1 MSQTKTE
8 LVNGLSINAAA
19 ADTITVD
26 STGRVGINDSSP
38 SKTLDITGESGGNG
52 EINVKRT
59 SGATCFI
66 QAQSATA
73 VFGSSSN
80 HNTQLKS
87 NGVTALTIDTSQ
99 KIGIGTS
106 SPAVNLDVS
115 AGSGTTQI
123 YVRNTATNG
132 QAALGVEGKN
142 SSGTVRTM
150 LVKYDNNDSFRFA
163 TAQAVPLTFSTSDT
177 VRLTVAADGKI
188 NFGSDARVEADG
200 VFKAAHGD
208 AATPSYNFLNDND
221 NGMFRVTTNTI
232 GFSTAGTKRFQIDAS
247 GNKFLDVTFDT
258 TANNA
263 RKSYFTSTGQQFH
276 GRNAHEAY
284 IVFQDVSNNNI
295 GNITRGAGASIAFN
309 TSSDYRLKENVVD
322 LTDAITRLK
331 TLKPK
336 RFNFK
341 SEPSITM
348 DGFLA
353 HEVTAV
359 PEAVEGEKDGIITQ
373 EMIDAGTL
381 EGKVGD
387 PIYQG
392 IDQSKL
398 VPLLVAAVK
407 ELITKVETLEAA

>member
-1 MSQTKTE
+1 MSQTKVQ
-8 LVNGLSINAAA
+8 LVNDVEA
-19 ADTITVD
+19 
-26 STGRVGINDSSP
+26 
-38 SKTLDITGESGGNG
+38 
-52 EINVKRT
+52 NV
-59 SGATCFI
+59 
-66 QAQSATA
+66 
-73 VFGSSSN
+73 
-80 HNTQLKS
+80 
-87 NGVTALTIDTSQ
+87 
-99 KIGIGTS
+99 GIGTS

-115 AGSGTTQI
+115 ASSGTTQI
-123 YVRNTATNG
+123 YVRNTATSG
-132 QAALGVEGKN
+132 EAALGVQGKN
-142 SSGTVRTM
+142 SSGTARTM
-150 LVKYDNNDSFRFA
+150 LVKYDNADAFRLA
-163 TAQAVPLTFSTSDT
+163 TAQAVPLKFETSDA

-258 TANNA
+258 GASNA
-263 RKSYFTSTGQQFH
+263 RKSYFNSTGQQFH

-341 SEPSITM
+341 SDSSITM

-359 PEAVEGEKDGIITQ
+359 PEAIEGEKDGVITQ
-373 EMIDAGTL
+373 EMLDAGTL

>member
-309 TSSDYRLKENVVD
+309 TSSDYRLK
-322 LTDAITRLK
+322 
-331 TLKPK
+331 
-336 RFNFK
+336 
-341 SEPSITM
+341 
-348 DGFLA
+348 
-353 HEVTAV
+353 
-359 PEAVEGEKDGIITQ
+359 
-373 EMIDAGTL
+373 
-381 EGKVGD
+381 
-387 PIYQG
+387 
-392 IDQSKL
+392 
-398 VPLLVAAVK
+398 
-407 ELITKVETLEAA
+407 

>member
-123 YVRNTATNG
+123 YVRNTATSG

>member
-359 PEAVEGEKDGIITQ
+359 PEAIEGEKDGVITQ
-373 EMIDAGTL
+373 EMIDTGTL

-398 VPLLVAAVK
+398 IPLLVAAVK

>member
-398 VPLLVAAVK
+398 IPLLVAAVK